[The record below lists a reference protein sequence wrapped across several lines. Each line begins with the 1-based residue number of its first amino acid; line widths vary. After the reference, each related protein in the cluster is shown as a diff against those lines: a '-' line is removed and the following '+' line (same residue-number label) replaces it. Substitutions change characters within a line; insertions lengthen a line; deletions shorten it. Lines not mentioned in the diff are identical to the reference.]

1 MPKQRT
7 EKKNAAKNASIFS
20 LKTEIRI
27 ECTYIKMQSKDL
39 DQLWNFV
46 RCFFSLSIR
55 GVVQ

>member
-1 MPKQRT
+1 MPKPRT

-46 RCFFSLSIR
+46 ALAMPHK
-55 GVVQ
+55 